1 MNTQLRNNSSVVG
14 FSLIELLVVIAI
26 VSVIASIAAPSY
38 LNYLDRQKLTAAT
51 EHIVSDMRWA
61 KGEAIKRN
69 TDIEFEITSGANG
82 AWSYDVSDSGSSIRA
97 LSGSLYPDIS
107 VSTDFSAFTFDH
119 VRGLTTPASLK
130 SVTLTSPNANES
142 NITVSV
148 MGTIGVC
155 GIVGVASC

>member
-1 MNTQLRNNSSVVG
+1 MNTQLRNNNGVFG

-26 VSVIASIAAPSY
+26 VSIIAAIAAPSY

-51 EHIVSDMRWA
+51 EHMVSDLRWA

-69 TDIEFEITSGANG
+69 ADIEFSITSGANG
-82 AWSYDVSDSGSSIRA
+82 SWSYVVGGAGLDGSI
-97 LSGSLYPDIS
+97 YPDIS
-107 VSTDFSAFTFDH
+107 VDSDFSTFTFDH

-130 SVTLTSPNANES
+130 TVTLTSPQANES
-142 NITVSV
+142 RVTVSV

-155 GIVGVASC
+155 GIVGVAAC